1 MENCK
6 GGELMKSHLY
16 PIFAE
21 RWLRPG
27 GNIYF
32 YSDPHFADEEMKYLR
47 KNYIGDDEQ
56 IRRIKSV
63 VHKNDTLIILGD
75 IGDPIP
81 LKQIKGYKVLICGN
95 HDKGITFYQEYFDE
109 VYAGP
114 LFISD
119 RILLSHEP
127 INLTYVLN
135 IHGHN
140 HANWDVF
147 SNGVNMCAEHID
159 YTPVA
164 FGKIVKSGIM
174 KNIPTIHRVII
185 DNAIIRK
192 ELKENDNN

>member
-1 MENCK
+1 
-6 GGELMKSHLY
+6 MKSHLY
-16 PIFAE
+16 PVFAE

-75 IGDPIP
+75 IGDPTP

-95 HDKGITFYQEYFDE
+95 HDKGVTFYQEYFDE
-109 VYAGP
+109 VYTGP

-135 IHGHN
+135 IHGHD

-147 SNGVNMCAEHID
+147 SNGVNMCAEHVD
-159 YTPVA
+159 YTAVA

-192 ELKENDNN
+192 GLKKNENN